1 MTEVFRPEAGGV
13 RMELSTWQV
22 ELLAAIPALVENGG
36 EALPAD
42 AYADDPLANSEY
54 RRYMADEAE
63 QADSGDMAIVMTTL
77 SAALDGVVLDAEEA
91 EAWLRSVGKA
101 RLVLGNR
108 LGVTSNAWEADDT
121 MEETPELALLHY
133 LSWIQNSLVD
143 ALSDLLP
150 DPVE

>member
-1 MTEVFRPEAGGV
+1 
-13 RMELSTWQV
+13 MELSTWQV

-101 RLVLGNR
+101 RLVLGDR

-121 MEETPELALLHY
+121 MEESPELALLHY

-143 ALSDLLP
+143 ALSDVLP